1 MKIKNKIVSV
11 LMATCLMFSSFG
23 IGTSFADSSKVVT
36 IGVNNTA
43 EQKQTI
49 LNYFGVKE
57 SEVQIVTV
65 NNKEERAYLGKV
77 ATEEQLGTKTYSCAY
92 VEPTKEGSGINVKTA
107 NITWVTSSMVATT
120 LSTAGL
126 TGANCVIAAVFP
138 VSGTGALTGVM
149 KAFEN
154 ATGETLDED
163 KKELA
168 SEELITTGDLG
179 DKIGQDKATGI
190 INDVKA
196 DIIKNNTS
204 DKTQIANTINN
215 ITNNYNVTLTDAQV
229 DKIIALMQKIAAQ
242 NYDYNE
248 MKATLNNVSDVVQ
261 DNLKES
267 GENIGNSGIL
277 SSIGS
282 FFSSIGNWFSNLFSS
297 SEDLGILGETND
309 SMLGSD
315 SIIDAT
321 NKAAENLPSKEEAQ
335 SFFTKIVNWFKSL
348 FSSDNSNNSS
358 DDLNKNNGSTMMNP
372 DSSDSNNDNTNN
384 SDSNTNTDSNN
395 DSNSDSNV
403 NQNTDN
409 NSSNENT
416 LNPELQTDTEHFDTN
431 Q

>member
-11 LMATCLMFSSFG
+11 LMATCLVFSSFG
-23 IGTSFADSSKVVT
+23 FSRSFADSSKVVT

-43 EQKQTI
+43 EQRQTI

-57 SEVQIVTV
+57 NEVEIVTV
-65 NNKEERAYLGKV
+65 NNQEERAYLGKV
-77 ATEEQLGTKTYSCAY
+77 ATEEQLGRKTYSCAY
-92 VEPTKEGSGINVKTA
+92 VEPTTEGSGINVKTA

-154 ATGETLDED
+154 ATGKNLDED

-179 DKIGQDKATGI
+179 DDIGQDKATGI

-335 SFFTKIVNWFKSL
+335 GFFTKIVNWFKSL

-416 LNPELQTDTEHFDTN
+416 LNPEVQTDTEHFDTN

>member
-1 MKIKNKIVSV
+1 
-11 LMATCLMFSSFG
+11 
-23 IGTSFADSSKVVT
+23 
-36 IGVNNTA
+36 
-43 EQKQTI
+43 
-49 LNYFGVKE
+49 
-57 SEVQIVTV
+57 
-65 NNKEERAYLGKV
+65 
-77 ATEEQLGTKTYSCAY
+77 
-92 VEPTKEGSGINVKTA
+92 
-107 NITWVTSSMVATT
+107 
-120 LSTAGL
+120 
-126 TGANCVIAAVFP
+126 
-138 VSGTGALTGVM
+138 M

-179 DKIGQDKATGI
+179 DDIGQDKATGV
-190 INDVKA
+190 INDVKTE
-196 DIIKNNTS
+196 IIKNGTHDTN
-204 DKTQIANTINN
+204 QIAQTINN
-215 ITNNYNVTLTDAQV
+215 VTNNYNVTLTDAQV

-335 SFFTKIVNWFKSL
+335 GFFTKIVNWFKSL

-416 LNPELQTDTEHFDTN
+416 LNPEVQTDTEHFDTN

>member
-11 LMATCLMFSSFG
+11 LMATCLTFSSFG
-23 IGTSFADSSKVVT
+23 MSKSFADSSKVVT

-43 EQKQTI
+43 EQRQTI

-57 SEVQIVTV
+57 NEVQIITV

-179 DKIGQDKATGI
+179 DQIGQDKATGI
-190 INDVKA
+190 INDIKA

-229 DKIIALMQKIAAQ
+229 DKIIALMEKIAAQ
-242 NYDYNE
+242 HYDYNE

-261 DNLKES
+261 DNLKEA
-267 GENIGNSGIL
+267 GEDVGSSSGIL
-277 SSIGS
+277 SAIGS
-282 FFSSIGNWFSNLFSS
+282 FFSSIGDWFSNLFSGS
-297 SEDLGILGETND
+297 KDLGILGETND
-309 SMLGSD
+309 SMLGSQ

-321 NKAAENLPSKEEAQ
+321 DKAAENLPSREEAEG
-335 SFFTKIVNWFKSL
+335 FFTKIINWFRNL
-348 FSSDNSNNSS
+348 FSSDDSSNGSDNSNSN
-358 DDLNKNNGSTMMNP
+358 DGSTMINP
-372 DSSDSNNDNTNN
+372 DN
-384 SDSNTNTDSNN
+384 SGNNTDNN
-395 DSNSDSNV
+395 TNSDSNV
-403 NQNTDN
+403 NTDDNSNINDNQNSDNGSSDN
-409 NSSNENT
+409 NT
-416 LNPELQTDTEHFDTN
+416 LVPEVETDTEHFDSN
-431 Q
+431 

>member
-1 MKIKNKIVSV
+1 
-11 LMATCLMFSSFG
+11 
-23 IGTSFADSSKVVT
+23 
-36 IGVNNTA
+36 
-43 EQKQTI
+43 
-49 LNYFGVKE
+49 
-57 SEVQIVTV
+57 
-65 NNKEERAYLGKV
+65 
-77 ATEEQLGTKTYSCAY
+77 
-92 VEPTKEGSGINVKTA
+92 
-107 NITWVTSSMVATT
+107 
-120 LSTAGL
+120 
-126 TGANCVIAAVFP
+126 
-138 VSGTGALTGVM
+138 M

-179 DKIGQDKATGI
+179 DDIGQDKATGI

-416 LNPELQTDTEHFDTN
+416 LNPEVQTDTEHFDTN

>member
-1 MKIKNKIVSV
+1 
-11 LMATCLMFSSFG
+11 
-23 IGTSFADSSKVVT
+23 
-36 IGVNNTA
+36 
-43 EQKQTI
+43 
-49 LNYFGVKE
+49 
-57 SEVQIVTV
+57 
-65 NNKEERAYLGKV
+65 
-77 ATEEQLGTKTYSCAY
+77 
-92 VEPTKEGSGINVKTA
+92 
-107 NITWVTSSMVATT
+107 
-120 LSTAGL
+120 
-126 TGANCVIAAVFP
+126 
-138 VSGTGALTGVM
+138 M

-179 DKIGQDKATGI
+179 DDIGQDKATGI

-335 SFFTKIVNWFKSL
+335 GFFTKIVNWFKSL

-416 LNPELQTDTEHFDTN
+416 LNPEVQTDTEHFDTN

>member
-1 MKIKNKIVSV
+1 MIK
-11 LMATCLMFSSFG
+11 
-23 IGTSFADSSKVVT
+23 
-36 IGVNNTA
+36 
-43 EQKQTI
+43 
-49 LNYFGVKE
+49 
-57 SEVQIVTV
+57 
-65 NNKEERAYLGKV
+65 
-77 ATEEQLGTKTYSCAY
+77 
-92 VEPTKEGSGINVKTA
+92 
-107 NITWVTSSMVATT
+107 
-120 LSTAGL
+120 
-126 TGANCVIAAVFP
+126 
-138 VSGTGALTGVM
+138 
-149 KAFEN
+149 
-154 ATGETLDED
+154 
-163 KKELA
+163 
-168 SEELITTGDLG
+168 
-179 DKIGQDKATGI
+179 
-190 INDVKA
+190 
-196 DIIKNNTS
+196 
-204 DKTQIANTINN
+204 QIANTINN

-416 LNPELQTDTEHFDTN
+416 LNPEVQTDTEHFDTN

>member
-1 MKIKNKIVSV
+1 MKIKNKIISV
-11 LMATCLMFSSFG
+11 LMAICLIFSSFG
-23 IGTSFADSSKVVT
+23 LSKSFADSSKVVT
-36 IGVNNTA
+36 IGVNNSA
-43 EQKQTI
+43 AQRQTI

-57 SEVQIVTV
+57 NEVQIITV
-65 NNKEERAYLGKV
+65 NNQEERAYLGNI

-92 VEPTKEGSGINVKTA
+92 VEPTTEGSGINVKTA

-154 ATGETLDED
+154 ATGKKLDQS

-179 DKIGQDKATGI
+179 DDIGQDKATGI

-215 ITNNYNVTLTDAQV
+215 IVNNYNVKLTDAQI
-229 DKIIALMQKIAAQ
+229 DKIIALMEKIAAQ

-248 MKATLNNVSDVVQ
+248 MKATLNNVSNVVQ
-261 DNLKES
+261 ENLKDA
-267 GENIGNSGIL
+267 GEDIGNSGIL
-277 SSIGS
+277 DSLSS
-282 FFSSIGNWFSNLFSS
+282 FFKGVGSWFSNLFSS
-297 SEDLGILGETND
+297 SKNLGILGDTDD
-309 SMLGSD
+309 SMLGKD

-335 SFFTKIVNWFKSL
+335 GFFDKIISWFTSL
-348 FSSDNSNNSS
+348 FSSNDSSNDNSNKNS
-358 DDLNKNNGSTMMNP
+358 GSTMTNP
-372 DSSDSNNDNTNN
+372 DDSTNN
-384 SDSNTNTDSNN
+384 NSTNGNN
-395 DSNSDSNV
+395 
-403 NQNTDN
+403 NTDN
-409 NSSNENT
+409 NSQDNSSDSQNNSSDNT
-416 LNPELQTDTEHFDTN
+416 LKPEVETDTQHFDSN
-431 Q
+431 

>member
-11 LMATCLMFSSFG
+11 LMATCLVFSSFG
-23 IGTSFADSSKVVT
+23 FSKSFADSSKVVT

-43 EQKQTI
+43 EQRQTI

-57 SEVQIVTV
+57 NEVEIVTV
-65 NNKEERAYLGKV
+65 NNQEERAYLGKV
-77 ATEEQLGTKTYSCAY
+77 ATEEQLGRKTYSCAY
-92 VEPTKEGSGINVKTA
+92 VEPTTEGSGINVKTA

-154 ATGETLDED
+154 ATGKNLDED

-179 DKIGQDKATGI
+179 DDIGQDKATGI

-335 SFFTKIVNWFKSL
+335 GFFTKIVNWFKSL

-416 LNPELQTDTEHFDTN
+416 LNPEVQTDTEHFDTN

>member
-11 LMATCLMFSSFG
+11 LMATCLTFSSFG
-23 IGTSFADSSKVVT
+23 MSKSFADSSKVVT

-43 EQKQTI
+43 EQRQTI

-57 SEVQIVTV
+57 NEVQIITV

-179 DKIGQDKATGI
+179 DQIGQDKATGI

-229 DKIIALMQKIAAQ
+229 DKIIALMEKIAAQ
-242 NYDYNE
+242 HYDYNE

-261 DNLKES
+261 DNLKEA
-267 GENIGNSGIL
+267 GEDVGSSSGIL
-277 SSIGS
+277 SAIGS
-282 FFSSIGNWFSNLFSS
+282 FFSSIGDWFSNLFSGS
-297 SEDLGILGETND
+297 KDLGILGETND
-309 SMLGSD
+309 SMLGSQ

-321 NKAAENLPSKEEAQ
+321 DKAAENLPSREEAEG
-335 SFFTKIVNWFKSL
+335 FFTKIINWFRNL
-348 FSSDNSNNSS
+348 FSSDDSSNGSDNSNSN
-358 DDLNKNNGSTMMNP
+358 DGSTMINP
-372 DSSDSNNDNTNN
+372 DN
-384 SDSNTNTDSNN
+384 SGNNTDNN
-395 DSNSDSNV
+395 TNSDSNV
-403 NQNTDN
+403 NTDDNSNINDNQKSDNGSSDN
-409 NSSNENT
+409 NT
-416 LNPELQTDTEHFDTN
+416 LVPEVETDTEHFDSN
-431 Q
+431 

>member
-1 MKIKNKIVSV
+1 
-11 LMATCLMFSSFG
+11 
-23 IGTSFADSSKVVT
+23 
-36 IGVNNTA
+36 
-43 EQKQTI
+43 
-49 LNYFGVKE
+49 
-57 SEVQIVTV
+57 
-65 NNKEERAYLGKV
+65 
-77 ATEEQLGTKTYSCAY
+77 
-92 VEPTKEGSGINVKTA
+92 
-107 NITWVTSSMVATT
+107 
-120 LSTAGL
+120 
-126 TGANCVIAAVFP
+126 
-138 VSGTGALTGVM
+138 M

-154 ATGETLDED
+154 ATGKNLDED

-179 DKIGQDKATGI
+179 DDIGQDKATGI

-335 SFFTKIVNWFKSL
+335 GFFTKIVNWFKSL

-416 LNPELQTDTEHFDTN
+416 LNPEVQTDTEHFDTN

>member
-1 MKIKNKIVSV
+1 
-11 LMATCLMFSSFG
+11 
-23 IGTSFADSSKVVT
+23 
-36 IGVNNTA
+36 
-43 EQKQTI
+43 
-49 LNYFGVKE
+49 
-57 SEVQIVTV
+57 
-65 NNKEERAYLGKV
+65 
-77 ATEEQLGTKTYSCAY
+77 
-92 VEPTKEGSGINVKTA
+92 
-107 NITWVTSSMVATT
+107 
-120 LSTAGL
+120 
-126 TGANCVIAAVFP
+126 
-138 VSGTGALTGVM
+138 M

-179 DKIGQDKATGI
+179 DDIGQDKATGI

-335 SFFTKIVNWFKSL
+335 GFFTKIVNWFKSL

-403 NQNTDN
+403 NQNADN

-416 LNPELQTDTEHFDTN
+416 LNPEVQTDTEHFDTN

>member
-1 MKIKNKIVSV
+1 
-11 LMATCLMFSSFG
+11 
-23 IGTSFADSSKVVT
+23 
-36 IGVNNTA
+36 
-43 EQKQTI
+43 
-49 LNYFGVKE
+49 
-57 SEVQIVTV
+57 
-65 NNKEERAYLGKV
+65 
-77 ATEEQLGTKTYSCAY
+77 
-92 VEPTKEGSGINVKTA
+92 
-107 NITWVTSSMVATT
+107 
-120 LSTAGL
+120 
-126 TGANCVIAAVFP
+126 
-138 VSGTGALTGVM
+138 M

-154 ATGETLDED
+154 ATGKNLDED

-179 DKIGQDKATGI
+179 DDIGQDKATGI

-248 MKATLNNVSDVVQ
+248 MKPTLNNVSDVVQ

-335 SFFTKIVNWFKSL
+335 GFFTKIVNWFKSL

-416 LNPELQTDTEHFDTN
+416 LNPEVQTDTEHFDTN